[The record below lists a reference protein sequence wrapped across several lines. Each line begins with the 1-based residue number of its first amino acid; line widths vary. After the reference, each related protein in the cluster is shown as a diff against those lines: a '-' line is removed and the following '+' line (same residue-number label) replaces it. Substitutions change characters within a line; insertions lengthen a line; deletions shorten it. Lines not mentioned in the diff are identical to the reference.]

1 MLMSFMKI
9 EGDLGRL
16 QHLIEIK
23 PYIIHLTT
31 NTLHLIKLYGGKFV
45 SDLWHVSRS
54 LGTPVASTNIKLTVA
69 LLLKHC

>member
-31 NTLHLIKLYGGKFV
+31 NTYWLSVFNNVSVIKRQSVLY
-45 SDLWHVSRS
+45 W
-54 LGTPVASTNIKLTVA
+54 
-69 LLLKHC
+69 